1 MVCNARAFD
10 VLAVYTKE
18 SQTACARD
26 FYSIAAGPRIYIF
39 FIGIRSAVL
48 REPSSSTGITAYY
61 SAWEKKNGLYS
72 FASFLWRA
80 HGSNFKNDKYYN
92 VKWSNIHF
100 SKKSLSI
107 AAIISLFFWK
117 YINDYILCFYHFM
130 MTILFIDTIGICD
143 TRIDMLKMIS
153 KLSFK

>member
-10 VLAVYTKE
+10 VLAVYTKA

-26 FYSIAAGPRIYIF
+26 FYSIAAGPRVYIF
-39 FIGIRSAVL
+39 FIGIRNAVL

-92 VKWSNIHF
+92 EVTYIFPKNCFQSQPLYPYFSENI
-100 SKKSLSI
+100 
-107 AAIISLFFWK
+107 
-117 YINDYILCFYHFM
+117 
-130 MTILFIDTIGICD
+130 
-143 TRIDMLKMIS
+143 
-153 KLSFK
+153 